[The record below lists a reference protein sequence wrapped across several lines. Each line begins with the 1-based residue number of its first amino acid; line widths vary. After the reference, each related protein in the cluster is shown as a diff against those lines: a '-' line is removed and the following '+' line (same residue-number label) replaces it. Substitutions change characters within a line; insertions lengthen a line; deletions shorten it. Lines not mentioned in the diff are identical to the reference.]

1 MAAAKRPALPVI
13 LLANDLLDGDVVFA
27 AGDAGAPHWSRDP
40 GAALIGYD
48 ETLAERLEAFAAA
61 ELGKQHVVDAYLV
74 DVAIEGGVPVPR
86 HYRERMKTTGPSI
99 RRDLGKQAELP
110 LAQAFLA
117 QTVTGA

>member
-27 AGDAGAPHWSRDP
+27 TGPVDGLHWSRDP
-40 GAALIGYD
+40 GAALVGGD
-48 ETLAERLEAFAAA
+48 EATAERLEAFAAA
-61 ELGKQHVVDAYLV
+61 ELGRQQVVDAYLV
-74 DVAIEGGVPVPR
+74 DVAVEDGVPVPR

-110 LAQAFLA
+110 LAEAFTNPAFLRA
-117 QTVTGA
+117 

>member
-13 LLANDLLDGDVVFA
+13 LLANDLLNGDVVFA
-27 AGDAGAPHWSRDP
+27 VGDENGLNWSRDP
-40 GAALIGYD
+40 GAALIGHD
-48 ETLAERLEAFAAA
+48 DATADRLGAFAVA

-74 DVAIEGGVPVPR
+74 DVAIEDGVPVPR

-110 LAQAFLA
+110 LAQAFLRA
-117 QTVTGA
+117 